1 MSKPRTRKDGYK
13 QSKDGDWQYPVMRV
27 PSFVSCCDCGLVHKH
42 IIQITPDDFLVRDS
56 RGKWRRGRRV
66 RIKVSRDYRRTAQIR
81 RGKARRKELY
91 TTKDGWY
98 VAAFAINV
106 RKKLKVRKPK

>member
-56 RGKWRRGRRV
+56 RGKWRRGHV
-66 RIKVSRDYRRTAQIR
+66 CVSRCHATIV
-81 RGKARRKELY
+81 GLRKF
-91 TTKDGWY
+91 
-98 VAAFAINV
+98 VAAKRDAKSFT
-106 RKKLKVRKPK
+106 RPKMDGTSLHSRSMYERSSR